1 MGRIVHFGLGN
12 FARAHLLDY
21 TADAGGWDV
30 VGVSLRS
37 PTVRDGLVVQGFAY
51 DLCVQGQGVKRIDV
65 IHDVLVASEDPKVV
79 LNAMAKAEII
89 SVTVTEKGYH
99 LDASGLLDL
108 EDPDIGADLVG
119 QGPSTL
125 IGFLAHG
132 LVGRQM
138 PVTVLSCDNR
148 VENGTALA
156 RAVKRFA
163 QAAGLV
169 IDWGIVRFPNA
180 MVDRITPA
188 TTANVRAISGDPMA
202 VPTEAFREWVIED
215 DFAGPRPDWPDVQF
229 VSDVAPHELRKLRML
244 NGAHSLIAYAG
255 LACGHV
261 FVNQAIADVELRA
274 WVVSLMQE
282 AATTLPT
289 EVRGEALAYA
299 KALVVRFE
307 NPELMHRLDQIAMD
321 GSQKVPYRFIAT
333 LRDADGNAPAVIKG
347 IQAWVDFC
355 ISETAMGKVLND
367 PNAKALMDAARGKD
381 PLMKILSLV
390 DAADLAPLIRV

>member
-169 IDWGIVRFPNA
+169 IDWRIVRFPNA

-299 KALVVRFE
+299 KALVARFE

-390 DAADLAPLIRV
+390 NAADLAPLIRV

>member
-169 IDWGIVRFPNA
+169 IDWRIVRFPNA

-299 KALVVRFE
+299 KALVARFE

-367 PNAKALMDAARGKD
+367 PKAKALMDAARGKD

-390 DAADLAPLIRV
+390 NAADLAPLIRV